1 MVFFVDDIF
10 LRMLGISI
18 PPFDMIWLMETLRD
32 YARELLEEETQ
43 KEISNSLKENRLL
56 FELGEITREEY
67 EQRNKE
73 LNQKLKKIEK
83 VSRMNLK
90 QRINILG

>member
-1 MVFFVDDIF
+1 MCAHTATYTPR
-10 LRMLGISI
+10 LS
-18 PPFDMIWLMETLRD
+18 
-32 YARELLEEETQ
+32 Q
-43 KEISNSLKENRLL
+43 KDISNSLKENRLL

-67 EQRNKE
+67 EQKNKE

-83 VSRMNLK
+83 VNRLNLK